1 MELLKV
7 LSHLEQHGVLI
18 NSNIL
23 FAHEEDL
30 TIRMKELEN
39 KAYEL
44 VGKSFNI
51 ASNKQVQ
58 KIFFQKMHMPI
69 VKRTPSGSPSTSEE
83 VLSEL
88 ANNKNYILAKI
99 ILDYRRLA
107 KLKNTYTNKLP
118 KMININTGRIHTTY
132 SQISTN
138 TGRISSSKPN
148 LQNIPI
154 RSVEG
159 RKIRQAFIAS
169 KKCYIVSA
177 DYSQIELR
185 ILAHL
190 SNDKNLINDFLNRQ
204 DIHCLTAAN
213 IFNINLQK
221 VNKLQR
227 QQAKI
232 INFGLIYGMS
242 AFSLSKKLHISI
254 KKAQIYMESYFNRY
268 PDILKFMENTKKQAI
283 KNGYITTIIGRRIYL
298 PKKIINNNNSTNISL
313 SAAALRAAING
324 PLQGT
329 SADIIKIAMISL
341 DKWIVKN
348 NNYKI
353 KMIMQVH
360 DELVFEIE
368 KNCLD
373 FSIKKIRDIMENS
386 IKLNIPL
393 YVNIGI
399 GKNWDETH

>member
-18 NSNIL
+18 NSKIL

-88 ANNKNYILAKI
+88 ANKNYILPKI

-138 TGRISSSKPN
+138 TGRISSSNPN

-177 DYSQIELR
+177 DYSQVELR

-254 KKAQIYMESYFNRY
+254 KKAQIYMDSYFNRY
-268 PDILKFMENTKKQAI
+268 PDVLKFMENTKKQAI

-298 PKKIINNNNSTNISL
+298 PKKIINNNYSTNISL

-368 KNCLD
+368 KNYLD
-373 FSIKKIRDIMENS
+373 LSIKKIRDIMENS